1 MYDLAWECWI
11 GLGSWS
17 AEFKDKPDR
26 AQKVFG
32 WWCQEHGVLLWDGA
46 VQGKSWIW
54 WSLWVPSDSAYSLWF
69 IDSVIVTVERKCQAW
84 WNYCSCLATVM
95 KLLTL
100 ITFFHA
106 FMEARWSKHMFSYGY
121 LGKGGLIYTSQFG
134 LVYSIHSSPVSTV
147 GKMVWVWQRMH
158 EKRPRTNLINVRR
171 WSRYT
176 L

>member
-1 MYDLAWECWI
+1 MIW
-11 GLGSWS
+11 LGS
-17 AEFKDKPDR
+17 AELGWAPEVLNLKTNLTELKKCLDDGVRNMVCSFGTVLCR
-26 AQKVFG
+26 ARVGFDDP
-32 WWCQEHGVLLWDGA
+32 CESLLT
-46 VQGKSWIW
+46 
-54 WSLWVPSDSAYSLWF
+54 YSLWF